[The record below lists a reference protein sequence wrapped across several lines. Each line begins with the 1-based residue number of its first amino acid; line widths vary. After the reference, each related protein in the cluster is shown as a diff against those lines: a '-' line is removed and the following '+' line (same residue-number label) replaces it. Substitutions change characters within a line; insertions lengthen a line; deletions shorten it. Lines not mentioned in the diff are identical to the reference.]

1 MQYNEI
7 SVTTEVIRL
16 QRGSTEKGVMKKDL
30 KKATHELSFKDE
42 QEFTEG
48 TREEKDIPGRR
59 DNIAKSKK
67 T

>member
-1 MQYNEI
+1 
-7 SVTTEVIRL
+7 
-16 QRGSTEKGVMKKDL
+16 MKKDL

>member
-1 MQYNEI
+1 MQYNEVN
-7 SVTTEVIRL
+7 VTTGLIRL
-16 QRGSTEKGVMKKDL
+16 QGDSTEKGVMKK
-30 KKATHELSFKDE
+30 ATQELSFKDK

-48 TREEKDIPGRR
+48 TREEKAILGRR